1 MWRTLFDLLKRQIT
15 FAEDLQR
22 LRDEVKE
29 HGRQIRE
36 LTENQTRMYF
46 ELQLWKERDARERDR
61 EAYERR
67 LAAITEAGAATEASL
82 QLENQRLRERL
93 EKLERLLP
101 PASSDDRTDE

>member
-36 LTENQTRMYF
+36 LTENETRMYF
-46 ELQLWKERDARERDR
+46 EFQLWKERDAREREKEAMRR
-61 EAYERR
+61 EMQQLREQLERR
-67 LAAITEAGAATEASL
+67 QLPSL
-82 QLENQRLRERL
+82 PAD
-93 EKLERLLP
+93 EK
-101 PASSDDRTDE
+101 ADGD